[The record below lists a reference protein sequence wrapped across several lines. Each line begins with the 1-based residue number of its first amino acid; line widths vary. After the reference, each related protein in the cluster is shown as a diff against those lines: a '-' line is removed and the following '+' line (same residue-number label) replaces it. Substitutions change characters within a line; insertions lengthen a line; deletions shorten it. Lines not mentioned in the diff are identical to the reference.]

1 MRVRWVVFWVWGL
14 ILTLGTSIFGWSLP
28 MKPDVEKQLE
38 QQIEKKTYPAARVA
52 WNGPEMGRK
61 PFNPVYEAMIYP
73 MSGEAMRDKLL
84 ALAIPKP
91 GFLFAVGALIYL
103 LRLMRRERERANA
116 AKVVILPAPSVPAQ
130 EAA

>member
-1 MRVRWVVFWVWGL
+1 MRVRWALGL

-52 WNGPEMGRK
+52 WNGPETSRK

-73 MSGEAMRDKLL
+73 MSGEAMRDSLVTL
-84 ALAIPKP
+84 ATPRP
-91 GFLFAVGALIYL
+91 GFLFAMGALIYL
-103 LRLMRRERERANA
+103 LRLGRRERERAK
-116 AKVVILPAPSVPAQ
+116 AKVLTMPSAAVPAQ

>member
-1 MRVRWVVFWVWGL
+1 MRVRWALGL
-14 ILTLGTSIFGWSLP
+14 IFTLTSSIGGWSLP
-28 MKPDVEKQLE
+28 MKPDIEKQLE

-52 WNGPEMGRK
+52 WNGPETGRK
-61 PFNPVYEAMIYP
+61 PFNPNYEAMLYP
-73 MSGEAMRDKLL
+73 MSGEAMRDKLI

-103 LRLMRRERERANA
+103 LRLMRRERERAA
-116 AKVVILPAPSVPAQ
+116 SAKVLTMPTAAIPVQ

>member
-1 MRVRWVVFWVWGL
+1 MRVRWALGL

-52 WNGPEMGRK
+52 WNGPETGRK
-61 PFNPVYEAMIYP
+61 PFNPVYEAMLYP
-73 MSGEAMRDKLL
+73 MSGEAMRDRLL
-84 ALAIPKP
+84 ALVIPSP
-91 GFLFAVGALIYL
+91 SFLFSIGALIYL
-103 LRLMRRERERANA
+103 LRLMRRERERA
-116 AKVVILPAPSVPAQ
+116 KVVTMPAPALPVH

>member
-1 MRVRWVVFWVWGL
+1 MRVRWALGL
-14 ILTLGTSIFGWSLP
+14 LLTLGTSLFGWSLP

-52 WNGPEMGRK
+52 WNGPETGRK
-61 PFNPVYEAMIYP
+61 PFNPVYEAMLYP
-73 MSGEAMRDKLL
+73 MSGEAMRDTLIG
-84 ALAIPKP
+84 LAIPRP

-103 LRLMRRERERANA
+103 LRLMRRERERAKW
-116 AKVVILPAPSVPAQ
+116 AKAVRMPAPAVQAQ

>member
-1 MRVRWVVFWVWGL
+1 MRVRWALGL
-14 ILTLGTSIFGWSLP
+14 ILTLGTSISGWSLP

-52 WNGPEMGRK
+52 WNGPETGRK
-61 PFNPVYEAMIYP
+61 PFNPVYEAMLYP
-73 MSGEAMRDKLL
+73 MSGEAMRDRLL
-84 ALAIPKP
+84 ALAIPSP
-91 GFLFAVGALIYL
+91 SFLFAIGALIYL

-116 AKVVILPAPSVPAQ
+116 GKVVATPMPAVPAQ

>member
-1 MRVRWVVFWVWGL
+1 MRVRWALGL
-14 ILTLGTSIFGWSLP
+14 ILTLGTSIVGWSLP

-52 WNGPEMGRK
+52 WNGPETGRK
-61 PFNPVYEAMIYP
+61 PFNPVYEAMLYP
-73 MSGEAMRDKLL
+73 MSGEAMRDRLL
-84 ALAIPKP
+84 ALAIPSP
-91 GFLFAVGALIYL
+91 SFLFSIGALIFL

-116 AKVVILPAPSVPAQ
+116 GKVVAMPMPAVPAQ

>member
-1 MRVRWVVFWVWGL
+1 MRVRWALGL

-52 WNGPEMGRK
+52 WNGPETSRK

-73 MSGEAMRDKLL
+73 MSGEAMRDRLL
-84 ALAIPKP
+84 ALAIPSP
-91 GFLFAVGALIYL
+91 SFLFSIGALIFL
-103 LRLMRRERERANA
+103 LRLMRRERERAKA
-116 AKVVILPAPSVPAQ
+116 AKVLTMPAPALPVH